1 MIFVSQSPAQL
12 LDLALF
18 VIVAAVT
25 SQLAARARTHA
36 VLAQDREREMRSLY
50 AFSKRLAVATDPTQ
64 IYAAIQ
70 DHLSAITGCRVV
82 YFDTGPT
89 VIRHEGES
97 VPESIRNAI
106 GEYARQRSEGPGV
119 SIDEERTGTRWL
131 IRSVSQRNVA
141 FGLVAIDVGRASR
154 NDQAHMQHRIDAA
167 LADAADTLERLD
179 VARAIGEAKLRTEA
193 ETLRA
198 ALMGSVSHGL
208 RTPLASIMGSASI
221 LVEAPAIAH
230 EPRLAG
236 LASIVRDEAER
247 LNGDIG
253 RLLDASRISSAGVRP
268 HMAWADAADIVNA
281 AVAGQHRSLAEHQV
295 AVRLSDDIPLV
306 YVDAVLIEQTLCQ
319 VLDNA
324 GKYSP
329 KDSAILIEA
338 YGRSGKITI
347 AVVDQGAGLST
358 EEREHMFERFYRG
371 TRTAATSGS
380 GLGLWIARAFVVACG
395 GTIEVTSDGVGQ
407 GTTVAIVLPEL
418 QRTNGELERGAE

>member
-1 MIFVSQSPAQL
+1 MP
-12 LDLALF
+12 
-18 VIVAAVT
+18 
-25 SQLAARARTHA
+25 
-36 VLAQDREREMRSLY
+36 
-50 AFSKRLAVATDPTQ
+50 
-64 IYAAIQ
+64 
-70 DHLSAITGCRVV
+70 
-82 YFDTGPT
+82 
-89 VIRHEGES
+89 ES
-97 VPESIRNAI
+97 VRNAI
-106 GEYARQRSEGPGV
+106 SEYARQRSEGPGV

-141 FGLVAIDVGRASR
+141 FGLVAIDLGRASR
-154 NDQAHMQHRIDAA
+154 NDQSSMQHRIDAA

-221 LVEAPAIAH
+221 LVDAPAIAH

-236 LASIVRDEAER
+236 LAGIVRDEAER

-306 YVDAVLIEQTLCQ
+306 YVDAVLIEQALCQ

-371 TRTAATSGS
+371 TRTAARRLAPVSVCGS
-380 GLGLWIARAFVVACG
+380 PARSLSPVAERSKSPATVWVRARLLRSCSRSFRGRTANSNG
-395 GTIEVTSDGVGQ
+395 GRNEWAATG
-407 GTTVAIVLPEL
+407 
-418 QRTNGELERGAE
+418 RTRHR